1 MLGLILQKEGM
12 SRIFKEDGTSTPV
25 TILKLQANVISQIK
39 SSENEGYSSIQIS
52 SIDRTEKNVSKSRL
66 GHFKKN
72 NIPLKKIIK
81 EFRVTEEELQN
92 FEIGSEIKVDIFEEG
107 QFVDVTSTTKGKGF
121 SGTVKRWNFAT
132 QDATHGNSLAHR
144 KPGSIG
150 QCQTPGRVWKGKKMA
165 GHLGNTQQTTQNL
178 KVERVDSDNN
188 LILIKGAVPGAPGSS
203 VTIEPS
209 IKKQK

>member
-25 TILKLQANVISQIK
+25 TVLKLQANVISQIK

-52 SIDRTEKNVSKSRL
+52 SIDKTEKNVSKPKL

-72 NIPLKKIIK
+72 NIALKKVVK
-81 EFRVTEEELQN
+81 EFRVSEEELQN
-92 FEIGSEIKVDIFEEG
+92 FEIGNEIKVDIFEEG
-107 QFVDVTSTTKGKGF
+107 QFVDVTSITKGKGF

-165 GHLGNTQQTTQNL
+165 GHLGNLQQTTQNL
-178 KVERVDSDNN
+178 KVERV
-188 LILIKGAVPGAPGSS
+188 L
-203 VTIEPS
+203 
-209 IKKQK
+209 

>member
-25 TILKLQANVISQIK
+25 TVLKLQANVISQIK

-72 NIPLKKIIK
+72 NIPTKRIIK
-81 EFRVTEEELQN
+81 EFRVSEEELQN
-92 FEIGSEIKVDIFEEG
+92 FEIGNEIKVDIFEEG

-203 VTIEPS
+203 VTIKPS
-209 IKKQK
+209 IKKQ